1 LKVHLPSIGIGIGA
15 VAAIVVVILVFG
27 HGFQNPLTANTQQD
41 ASLGKIP
48 SQNDTTQKAAM
59 NLLIDNTSPI
69 LGSDNAPIT
78 MIEFGDYQ
86 CFYCNQFYH
95 TTEPDIVKNYIN
107 TGKVRMVFK
116 DFVIIGQDS
125 VNAAHAVHCAQEQG
139 KFWEYHDAL
148 YNNWNGE
155 NTGWASSAN
164 LRAFAKDVEL
174 NATQFGQCMTQSRY
188 ISTVQGSLSDAK
200 NLGLTG
206 TPDFFIIAPDRSV
219 TKIVGAQP
227 YDVFDGLFKSK
238 LKS

>member
-1 LKVHLPSIGIGIGA
+1 MKVHLPSVGIGIGA
-15 VAAIVVVILVFG
+15 VVVIIIVVSVVFG
-27 HGFQNPLTANTQQD
+27 QGFQNPLTANTQGN
-41 ASLGKIP
+41 SGKTP
-48 SQNDTTQKAAM
+48 AQNDTTQKAAM
-59 NLLIDNTSPI
+59 NLLIENTSPI
-69 LGSDNAPIT
+69 LGSQDAPIT

-95 TTEPDIVKNYIN
+95 TTEPDIVKNYID

-125 VNAAHAVHCAQEQG
+125 VNAAHAAHCAQEQG
-139 KFWEYHDAL
+139 KFWEYHDTL

-164 LRAFAKDVEL
+164 LLLFAKNIGL

-188 ISTVQGSLSDAK
+188 ISTVQGSLSNAK
-200 NLGLTG
+200 DLGLTG
-206 TPDFFIIAPDRSV
+206 TPDFFIISPDKSV

-227 YDVFDGLFKSK
+227 FDVFDGLFKSK